1 MRIAVTAATIDQ
13 FIESDFFGEELE
25 AKILKQ
31 PEQDRGTS
39 PRLRDR
45 IGFGLDPQD
54 ISSKEG
60 IQSSELS
67 SRPFVR
73 VQWVPRREFDTSTS
87 TTASPTTDEGL
98 ASISR
103 PPALELQWRQMLERF
118 DVISRRED
126 NWDGYESRKPNKRS
140 LDVSKQFMDEFLDV
154 VVSEGHSWLAPLISS
169 EEDGHI
175 TVEWYGEERQL
186 HLQIEEDEVVYI
198 QAWGPNIDTE
208 MHVDTL
214 YRKDYLALWTWL
226 LYG

>member
-1 MRIAVTAATIDQ
+1 MLDRSTPTANDQIIA
-13 FIESDFFGEELE
+13 F
-25 AKILKQ
+25 
-31 PEQDRGTS
+31 
-39 PRLRDR
+39 
-45 IGFGLDPQD
+45 DPMFVADGD
-54 ISSKEG
+54 ISDLLEPEKG
-60 IQSSELS
+60 ITDQLSYGNWLGISHYDFSSEEDIRERKPLGQF
-67 SRPFVR
+67 PITT
-73 VQWVPRREFDTSTS
+73 RREASREINQPTWMTQ
-87 TTASPTTDEGL
+87 SPTTDEGL

-169 EEDGHI
+169 DEDGHI

>member
-1 MRIAVTAATIDQ
+1 MLDRSTPTANDQIIA
-13 FIESDFFGEELE
+13 F
-25 AKILKQ
+25 
-31 PEQDRGTS
+31 
-39 PRLRDR
+39 
-45 IGFGLDPQD
+45 DPMFVADGD
-54 ISSKEG
+54 ISDLLEPEKGITDQLSYGNRLGISHYDFSSEEG
-60 IQSSELS
+60 IRERKPLGQF
-67 SRPFVR
+67 PITT
-73 VQWVPRREFDTSTS
+73 RREASREINQPTWMTQ
-87 TTASPTTDEGL
+87 SPTTDEGL

-140 LDVSKQFMDEFLDV
+140 LDLSKQFMDEFLDV

-169 EEDGHI
+169 DEDGHI